1 MANAARA
8 LPVLPPPE
16 DVAIQQGLNDRSGI
30 DEGEAY
36 ILARALEDPKLLI
49 LTGDGK
55 MVRALHQEPYIVD
68 LDQLRGRIILF
79 PHVIGALVNHLS
91 LTEVEYRW
99 RKASPEAT
107 KQKQKSLSIMFGS
120 SSPTQTEEFWSGY
133 RFQISHV
140 TDVCGADWL
149 CSL

>member
-8 LPVLPPPE
+8 LPVLPAPE
-16 DVAIQQGLNDRSGI
+16 NLAVQQSLNHRNGI

-36 ILARALEDPKLLI
+36 ILARALEDPQLLI
-49 LTGDGK
+49 LTGDGR
-55 MVRALHQEPYIVD
+55 MIRALHQEPYIVD
-68 LDQLRGRIILF
+68 LGQLKGRIILF
-79 PHVIGALVNHLS
+79 PQMIGALVERLS

-120 SSPTQTEEFWSGY
+120 YSPTQAEEFWSGY

-140 TDVCGADWL
+140 TEVCGADWL
-149 CSL
+149 YSI